1 MMLSMTGYGKG
12 EVDWGEGKLQV
23 EIRSLNSKGLDIRCR
38 LPQQLKEQ
46 EMHFRRQIRA
56 VGLRGKFDLNVNIM
70 GTQEEAHEI
79 DQRQFRRYYEQI
91 QGLGQELGF
100 EVEETVSSILR
111 IPDVL
116 VSAEEELSEEKA
128 RSASGA
134 LTLALEKLDAFREE
148 EGRATGLDLQQ
159 HVEHILSLLQ
169 QVEPFEQERHE
180 QVRERLWKQLS
191 DRLDKGDIDTQ
202 RYEEEVLYY
211 LDKLD
216 ISEEKVRLQQHC
228 KYFLEQFDSPERE
241 HGKKLNFIS
250 QEMGREINTLG
261 SKAQYFEIQQLV
273 VQMKESLEKIKEQVA
288 NIV

>member
-1 MMLSMTGYGKG
+1 
-12 EVDWGEGKLQV
+12 
-23 EIRSLNSKGLDIRCR
+23 
-38 LPQQLKEQ
+38 
-46 EMHFRRQIRA
+46 
-56 VGLRGKFDLNVNIM
+56 
-70 GTQEEAHEI
+70 
-79 DQRQFRRYYEQI
+79 
-91 QGLGQELGF
+91 
-100 EVEETVSSILR
+100 VEETVSSILR

-128 RSASGA
+128 RSASWA